1 MEQTT
6 ELDRS
11 FGEAVRARVAEAVR
25 RAEAL
30 SRGQL
35 VPVVVEKSD
44 AYPEV
49 RYRGA
54 LLASGVAAAVVV
66 ALGLALPPAEL
77 VLVEVAAGLL
87 GALASLWSPVERLLA
102 GRRSRNEAA
111 RARAVRA
118 FHEHGLHDTAEGTGV
133 LVFASLFE
141 REVVVLAD
149 RGIHDKVGDE
159 AWSQAV
165 AALTAGLRRGDPG
178 QGFVD
183 AIAACGA
190 RLAEHF
196 PRDPSAATPPR
207 NELEDA
213 IRVERS

>member
-1 MEQTT
+1 MDLETCFT
-6 ELDRS
+6 
-11 FGEAVRARVAEAVR
+11 EAVRAKVAEAVR

-44 AYPEV
+44 PYPEV
-49 RYRGA
+49 RFRGGLLLAAIATAAVLAWRLPLGLAELAMVQVAAGAAGA
-54 LLASGVAAAVVV
+54 LL
-66 ALGLALPPAEL
+66 
-77 VLVEVAAGLL
+77 
-87 GALASLWSPVERLLA
+87 SLWDPVERLLA
-102 GRRSRNEAA
+102 GQRAMEEAV

-118 FHEHGLHDTAEGTGV
+118 FHEQGLHRTREGTGV

-141 REVVVLAD
+141 RRAVVLGD
-149 RGIHDKVGDE
+149 RGIHERIGGAEWDR
-159 AWSQAV
+159 AL
-165 AALTAGLRRGDPG
+165 AALVAGLRRGDPG

-183 AIAACGA
+183 AIALCGA

-196 PRDPSAATPPR
+196 PRDPAARATP

-213 IRVERS
+213 IRVEPG